1 MHERDVHGGIYMR
14 TTLAIKEELLNAV
27 KELSGARTKK
37 EAVERALEEFIR
49 RRKAKRLIDL
59 EGTIDLSFTREEF
72 IERRRRDVPHR

>member
-1 MHERDVHGGIYMR
+1 MHERDVRGGIYMR